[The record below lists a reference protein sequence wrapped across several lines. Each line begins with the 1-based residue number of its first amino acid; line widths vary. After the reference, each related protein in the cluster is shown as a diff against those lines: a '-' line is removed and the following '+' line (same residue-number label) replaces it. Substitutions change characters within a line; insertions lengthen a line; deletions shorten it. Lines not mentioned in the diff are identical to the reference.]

1 MVYMIGTTQTL
12 ISDVIN
18 YQRKLLAKS
27 GDKVKV
33 ISISDPAVIVEL
45 KGERFSTNVKNLKA

>member
-1 MVYMIGTTQTL
+1 MINTTQTL
-12 ISDVIN
+12 ISDVSN

-45 KGERFSTNVKNLKA
+45 KGERFTTTIKNLKV